1 MLRASLFGAKPVS
14 WDRLGLN
21 ALGIDNPKI
30 VVEHRARDTAHAFP
44 KVMLHSIGLL
54 R

>member
-1 MLRASLFGAKPVS
+1 MPRASLFGAKHVS
-14 WDRLGLN
+14 WDLLGPN
-21 ALGIDNPKI
+21 ALGIDHPKI
-30 VVEHRARDTAHAFP
+30 VVEHRARHIAHAFP